1 MEKMK
6 LFCLPYAGGSA
17 ALYMKW
23 KSFLHPSI
31 HIVPIE
37 LAGRGK
43 RLSEPFYSDIEQAVH
58 DLYEKI
64 KGELDE
70 LPYALFGHS
79 MGGLLAFELAHKI
92 QLQGHIAPTI
102 IFLSGKN
109 PPHSQNQRD
118 IHHLPNKELINE
130 IFKMGGTPKEILQHD
145 ELVEMLIPILRADF
159 TLVENYRYNKR
170 KEILDCDLVVMNG
183 REDGLTQDSD
193 MKEWSRY
200 TKREMRT
207 YHIDGGHFFINEHLE
222 SVVNLINTELI
233 KI

>member
-6 LFCLPYAGGSA
+6 LFCFPYAGGSA

-23 KSFLHPSI
+23 NSFLHPSI

-43 RLSEPFYSDIEQAVH
+43 RYSEPFYSDIEQAVH
-58 DLYEKI
+58 DIYAKI
-64 KGELDE
+64 KDELDE

-79 MGGLLAFELAHKI
+79 MGGLLAFEIAHKI
-92 QLQGHIAPTI
+92 RLQGHSAPKI

-109 PPHSQNQRD
+109 PPHRQNHRD
-118 IHHLPNKELINE
+118 IHHLPNEELIKE
-130 IFKMGGTPKEILQHD
+130 IFEMGGTPKEILQHN

-159 TLVENYRYNKR
+159 TLVENYRYSKR
-170 KEILDCDLVVMNG
+170 EEILDCDLVVMNG
-183 REDGLTQDSD
+183 RQDKLTQDSD

-222 SVVNLINTELI
+222 SVVNLIHEELI

>member
-1 MEKMK
+1 MEKIK

-43 RLSEPFYSDIEQAVH
+43 RYSEPFYSDIEQAVH
-58 DLYEKI
+58 DIYEKI
-64 KGELDE
+64 KDELDK

-79 MGGLLAFELAHKI
+79 MGGLLAFEIAHKI
-92 QLQGHIAPTI
+92 QVQEHRAPKI

-109 PPHSQNQRD
+109 PPHCQNHRF

-130 IFKMGGTPKEILQHD
+130 ILEMGGTPKEILQHN
-145 ELVEMLIPILRADF
+145 ELLEILIPILRADF
-159 TLVENYRYNKR
+159 TLVENYHCNKR
-170 KEILDCDLVVMNG
+170 EEILDCDLVIMNG
-183 REDGLTQDSD
+183 RQDNLTKNSD

-200 TKREMRT
+200 TKREVRT

-222 SVVNLINTELI
+222 SVLNLIHKELI
-233 KI
+233 HM